1 MTDVYSVMA
10 MEIPASPIRDMMVRA
25 SAMEDLSG
33 AGLDVIDGDQNIYYR
48 DHKNRIIPSR
58 YKAILDAMPNVL
70 MLPHLGYLTDQA
82 LIDMVENS
90 LRAAKA
96 WMNEATDQDTEAAK
110 ETHEN

>member
-1 MTDVYSVMA
+1 
-10 MEIPASPIRDMMVRA
+10 
-25 SAMEDLSG
+25 
-33 AGLDVIDGDQNIYYR
+33 
-48 DHKNRIIPSR
+48 
-58 YKAILDAMPNVL
+58 MPNVL

-96 WMNEATDQDTEAAK
+96 WMDETPDQDTEAAK

>member
-1 MTDVYSVMA
+1 MRIEALDTPSLLFDRAVMK
-10 MEIPASPIRDMMVRA
+10 R
-25 SAMEDLSG
+25 
-33 AGLDVIDGDQNIYYR
+33 NI
-48 DHKNRIIPSR
+48 
-58 YKAILDAMPNVL
+58 DAMPNVL

-96 WMNEATDQDTEAAK
+96 WMDETPDQDTEAAK